1 MSLILLSSMLLKQKI
16 PKKDLNKILNK
27 FDLGLVLKIEPMLTS
42 GNITYLIET
51 EKGKF
56 I

>member
-1 MSLILLSSMLLKQKI
+1 MLLKQKI
-16 PKKDLNKILNK
+16 PKKDLNKILND
-27 FDLGLVLKIEPMLTS
+27 FDLGIILKIEQMLTS
-42 GNITYLIET
+42 GNVTYLIET